1 MRIQSFSIDAEVR
14 PILDLVP
21 PEDGLQLLKSIFDYA
36 VGEDVEPFQD
46 FTTAR
51 VFEVIKYHIH
61 SGVKADG

>member
-21 PEDGLQLLKSIFDYA
+21 PEDGLQLLKTIFDYA
-36 VGEDVEPFQD
+36 AGEDVEPFQD

-61 SGVKADG
+61 SGVEADG